1 MRHVTF
7 TLILCFVVGIMLAGA
22 VFAAEAQEYK
32 EVSVTPHRQPYF
44 SLAYTK
50 DQVFLRLP
58 DVQSTG
64 GQKFERRDLT
74 ITPSAV
80 TAGGRALFDDSGAH
94 CGDSILPYDRIT
106 DFHIADSSETV
117 IIQFFTTSSATD
129 PLAQKRRGN
138 RMTFSEPITVAAGD
152 FVRGMVLSVTGDIR
166 VDGEVNKDVAS
177 LFGTVSI
184 GQAAVIRGDV
194 ATVTGGITVERRASV
209 YGDTYNGSE
218 ETVFR
223 RHRLNRGATEF
234 IYTPAFEYNRV
245 DGANPNLSLRFTDS
259 DSLLPNVWASIGY
272 GFASSSW
279 RVKGGIE
286 QTIEKKHGLTLGI
299 EAHRDLLSD
308 DDWLISDRENTVYA
322 LTVTEDF
329 KDYYE
334 EIGGSIYAKASPI
347 KNTIVTVGYRS
358 GFTNWLPAN
367 RNLWSLFGGDKRF
380 AENFTTVP
388 TELLLEGSAAIDT
401 GRIASVYASIEFDNR
416 LSDPFSRSAWA
427 MTLNG
432 EISSPDYSSDYDFSR
447 FTASIRRYQ
456 KVSHYSTLLLRGMIG
471 GFEGEIPLHRTFYL
485 GGLGTLHGYRHKELM
500 GSRFWMLNSEFRF
513 TLPRTDI
520 ALAAIWD
527 VGQIGFHGPSDDNIE
542 VRHSLGGAIYFGDDV
557 RVSIARRLDSFA
569 DRNPRIFVRLE
580 HVF

>member
-1 MRHVTF
+1 MRQVTF
-7 TLILCFVVGIMLAGA
+7 TLIHGLVAGFLLAGTL
-22 VFAAEAQEYK
+22 VAAEAQEYK

-44 SLAYTK
+44 SLTYTK

-58 DVQSTG
+58 DIPSTG
-64 GQKFERRDLT
+64 DQKFERRDLT

-80 TAGGRALFDDSGAH
+80 TAGGRVLFDTNGAH
-94 CGDSILPYDRIT
+94 IGDSILPFDRIT
-106 DFHIADSSETV
+106 DFHLTDSSEIV
-117 IIQFFTTSSATD
+117 IIQFSTTSSATD
-129 PLAQKRRGN
+129 PIAQKRRGN
-138 RMTFSEPITVAAGD
+138 RITFSEPITVAAGD

-194 ATVTGGITVERRASV
+194 ATVTGGITVERKASV

-218 ETVFR
+218 EKVFR

-234 IYTPAFEYNRV
+234 SYAPTFEYNRV
-245 DGANPNLSLRFTDS
+245 DGANPNLSLRFTDT
-259 DSLLPNVWASIGY
+259 DSLLPNIWASMGY
-272 GFASSSW
+272 GFASTSW

-286 QTIEKKHGLTLGI
+286 QTIEKRHGLTFGI
-299 EAHRDLLSD
+299 EGHRDLLSD
-308 DDWLISDRENTVYA
+308 DDWLLSDRENTVYA

-334 EIGGSIYAKASPI
+334 EIGGSVYAKARPFR
-347 KNTIVTVGYRS
+347 NTKVEIGYRS
-358 GFTNWLPAN
+358 GITNWLPAN

-380 AENFTTVP
+380 SENFTTLP
-388 TELLLEGSAAIDT
+388 TEFLAEGAAAVDT

-416 LSDPFSRSAWA
+416 LSDPFSGSAWA
-427 MTLNG
+427 MTLCG
-432 EISSPDYSSDYDFSR
+432 EISSPDLSSDYDFSR
-447 FTASIRRYQ
+447 FTASVRRYQ
-456 KVSHYSTLLLRGMIG
+456 KVSHYSTLLVRGMIG
-471 GFEGEIPLHRTFYL
+471 GSEGDTPLHRTFYL

-527 VGQIGFHGPSDDNIE
+527 VGQIGFHGPLDDHIE

-557 RVSIARRLDSFA
+557 RVSIARRLDGFA

>member
-1 MRHVTF
+1 MRQVTF
-7 TLILCFVVGIMLAGA
+7 TLFFGLVAAMLSANVSIA
-22 VFAAEAQEYK
+22 TEAQEYK

-50 DQVFLRLP
+50 DQLYLRLP
-58 DVQSTG
+58 EVRASGDQR
-64 GQKFERRDLT
+64 FNRRDLT

-80 TAGGRALFDDSGAH
+80 TANGRVLFDTNGAH

-106 DFHIADSSETV
+106 DFHIGDSAETV

-129 PLAQKRRGN
+129 PIALKRRGN
-138 RMTFSEPITVAAGD
+138 RMTFSEPITVAAGE
-152 FVRGMVLSVTGDIR
+152 FVRGMILTVTGDIR

-177 LFGTVSI
+177 LFGTVNI

-194 ATVTGGITVERRASV
+194 ATVTGGITVERKASV

-218 ETVFR
+218 EKIFR

-234 IYTPAFEYNRV
+234 AYTPIFEYNRV
-245 DGANPNLSLRFTDS
+245 DGANPNLSLRFTDT
-259 DSLLPNVWASIGY
+259 DSLLPTMWASIGY

-279 RVKGGIE
+279 RVKGGLE
-286 QTIEKKHGLTLGI
+286 QTIEKKHGLTLGV

-308 DDWLISDRENTVYA
+308 DDWLLSDRENTVYA

-334 EIGGSIYAKASPI
+334 EIGGSVYAKARPI
-347 KNTIVTVGYRS
+347 ENSKVEIGYRS
-358 GFTNWLPAN
+358 GITNWLPSN

-388 TELLLEGSAAIDT
+388 TELLAQGATAIDT

-416 LSDPFSRSAWA
+416 LSDPFSGSAWA
-427 MTLNG
+427 MTLCG
-432 EISSPDYSSDYDFSR
+432 EISSPDFSSDYDFSR
-447 FTASIRRYQ
+447 FTASVRRYQ
-456 KVSHYSTLLLRGMIG
+456 KVSHYSTLLIRGMIG
-471 GFEGEIPLHRTFYL
+471 GSEGDTPLHRTFFL

-527 VGQIGFHGPSDDNIE
+527 VGQIGFHGPLDDHIE
-542 VRHSLGGAIYFGDDV
+542 VRHSLGGAVYFGDDV
-557 RVSIARRLDSFA
+557 RVSIARRMDGFS